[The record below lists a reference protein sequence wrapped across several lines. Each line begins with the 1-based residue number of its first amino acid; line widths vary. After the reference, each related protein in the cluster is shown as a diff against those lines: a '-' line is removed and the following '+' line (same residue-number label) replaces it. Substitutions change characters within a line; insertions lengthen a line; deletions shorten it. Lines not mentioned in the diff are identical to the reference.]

1 MAIPLPQIRQRVE
14 SKRTLFLIE
23 QLILARQ
30 LQRRVLDVEL
40 VRDGMDLYFADKV
53 GVCIAMMTYNRLL
66 QHRSLSTDSTIIN
79 ILFCLTCTTTEV
91 LTTTNLP
98 LILTH
103 PPSTTT

>member
-1 MAIPLPQIRQRVE
+1 MAIPVPQIRQRVE

-53 GVCIAMMTYNRLL
+53 CAY
-66 QHRSLSTDSTIIN
+66 
-79 ILFCLTCTTTEV
+79 LF
-91 LTTTNLP
+91 
-98 LILTH
+98 
-103 PPSTTT
+103 